1 MARRE
6 TVISRRANS
15 QQGFRDESFV
25 IYCLGYMDAAM
36 AGVDAMSGEDY
47 AEGAGIVYRNQ
58 AAKREEEDD

>member
-1 MARRE
+1 
-6 TVISRRANS
+6 
-15 QQGFRDESFV
+15 
-25 IYCLGYMDAAM
+25 MDAAM